1 MNFAIVACFN
11 PPINTTPTIASTPSP
26 TTTTTIAPTTTT
38 MNYCVEEK
46 GMNQPLTIPT
56 DKVTSDQPFEQ
67 TTPSGGD
74 INPTTTTP
82 GLDFPSTKPTIN
94 VTLDQPAALT
104 VIYVPTDRPNQPT
117 NVDEFTVTFVYP
129 NGTTSEPFSSTPS
142 SITSTPSETTSTLPT
157 PSGVVPPSSNSPQ
170 IDLPPN
176 FEVPEGTK
184 VVITI
189 TSTDDNKPPT
199 GVCHPVFFFSL
210 I

>member
-1 MNFAIVACFN
+1 
-11 PPINTTPTIASTPSP
+11 
-26 TTTTTIAPTTTT
+26 

-46 GMNQPLTIPT
+46 GMNQPLTIPS

-67 TTPSGGD
+67 TTPTNGD

-82 GLDFPSTKPTIN
+82 GLDFPSIKPTIN

-104 VIYVPTDRPNQPT
+104 VIYIPTDRPNQPT
-117 NVDEFTVTFVYP
+117 NVDAFNVTFVYP
-129 NGTTSEPFSSTPS
+129 NGTTSGPFESETPS
-142 SITSTPSETTSTLPT
+142 TTGTTTPSTGTPSETTSTLPT

-170 IDLPPN
+170 VDLPSN

-199 GVCHPVFFFSL
+199 GVCHTFSL
-210 I
+210 

>member
-1 MNFAIVACFN
+1 
-11 PPINTTPTIASTPSP
+11 
-26 TTTTTIAPTTTT
+26 

-56 DKVTSDQPFEQ
+56 DKVTSDQPFEE

-82 GLDFPSTKPTIN
+82 GLDFPSIKPTIN

-129 NGTTSEPFSSTPS
+129 NGTTSATFPSKPPSTTETTTPS
-142 SITSTPSETTSTLPT
+142 SE
-157 PSGVVPPSSNSPQ
+157 VVPPSASSPQ
-170 IDLPPN
+170 VDLPPN
-176 FEVPEGTK
+176 FRVPENTT

-199 GVCHPVFFFSL
+199 GVCERFPN
-210 I
+210 